1 MRHDV
6 RSGVRAALLA
16 VLPAA
21 LLTAAISVVAPPATG
36 SRPATDARAAG
47 DVPPLNRVI
56 LEGARKW
63 LERAP
68 RYDPSYFRLDY
79 PGGDVPPDRGVCTDL
94 IVRAL
99 RHAGIDLQ
107 VLIHEDRLARPEA
120 YPREIRVDRN
130 LDHRRTAVQI
140 VYFRKHARPLVTRT
154 DPGHLSEWL
163 PGDLVFYGRN
173 RVWHA
178 GIVSDRRSPAGIPYI
193 IDSHQDGGG
202 VSERFLLTHWGAIL
216 AHFRL
221 PEPPG

>member
-1 MRHDV
+1 MRHHV
-6 RSGVRAALLA
+6 RFAVRAALLA
-16 VLPAA
+16 VPWVVLLAATVSAASLAAVRTAPANE
-21 LLTAAISVVAPPATG
+21 LQ
-36 SRPATDARAAG
+36 
-47 DVPPLNRVI
+47 PLNRAI
-56 LEGARKW
+56 LQGARQW

-68 RYDPSYFRLDY
+68 RYDASYFKLTY
-79 PGGDVPPDRGVCTDL
+79 PGGDVPPDRGACTDL

-120 YPREIRVDRN
+120 YPREPRVDRN
-130 LDHRRTAVQI
+130 LDHRRTAIQI

-154 DPGHLSEWL
+154 DPERLSEWL
-163 PGDLVFYGRN
+163 PGDLVFYGRR

-178 GIVSDRRSPAGIPYI
+178 GIVSDRKSPSGMPHI

-216 AHFRL
+216 AHFRV
-221 PEPPG
+221 PGPPT

>member
-6 RSGVRAALLA
+6 RFAVGAALLA
-16 VLPAA
+16 VPSVVLLAATVSAASLPAVQ
-21 LLTAAISVVAPPATG
+21 AAPADTLP
-36 SRPATDARAAG
+36 R
-47 DVPPLNRVI
+47 LNRAI

-79 PGGDVPPDRGVCTDL
+79 PGGDAPPDRGVCTDL

-154 DPGHLSEWL
+154 DPGHLAEWL

-173 RVWHA
+173 RVWHT
-178 GIVSDRRSPAGIPYI
+178 GIVSDRRSESGVPFI
-193 IDSHQDGGG
+193 IDSHPAGDG

-216 AHFRL
+216 AHFRV
-221 PEPPG
+221 PGPPA

>member
-1 MRHDV
+1 MRHEV
-6 RSGVRAALLA
+6 RCAARAARLA
-16 VLPAA
+16 VLPVVLLAA
-21 LLTAAISVVAPPATG
+21 TVSAAAPAAAELP
-36 SRPATDARAAG
+36 PINRA
-47 DVPPLNRVI
+47 I
-56 LEGARKW
+56 LQGARQW

-68 RYDPSYFRLDY
+68 RYDPSYFKLTY

-120 YPREIRVDRN
+120 YPRGLRVDRN
-130 LDHRRTAVQI
+130 LDHRRTAIQI

-154 DPGHLSEWL
+154 DPEHLSEWL
-163 PGDLVFYGRN
+163 PGDLVFYGRK

-178 GIVSDRRSPAGIPYI
+178 GIVSDRKSPSGMPHI

-216 AHFRL
+216 AHFRV
-221 PEPPG
+221 PGPPT